1 MCGGAPGLTD
11 EVKRTIPLT
20 SWRATFAAP
29 FQPVGVAN
37 LMSFSKI
44 LPLMLAAAPL
54 AVAVPAWAQPVAP
67 SGPAAGVTTQLPRG
81 AAPSHYA
88 IEVTPD
94 AANLKF
100 TGRTTIDVTVTQA
113 MPALVL
119 NAADLTISSVTL
131 TPVNDKAA
139 KGKAAKGTARIDAA
153 AQTVTFDFGKPLQPG
168 SYKLDI
174 DYAGVINQ
182 QANGLFALDYTDNAG
197 KAKRALFTQFEAP
210 DARRFVPSF
219 DEPSYKA
226 TFDLSAV
233 VPADQLAVSNMPV
246 KSSADAGSGRKLVTF
261 GTSPKMS
268 SYLLFFGLGE
278 LERATKMAGATEVGV
293 ITGKGNTGKAQL
305 ALDASAAILPY
316 YNDYFG
322 VPFPLPKLDNVAGP
336 GQSQFFSAMEN
347 WGAIFTF
354 ERALLVD
361 PRFTSEST
369 RRTIY
374 SIVAHEM
381 AHQWF
386 GDLVTMAWWDDLW
399 LNEGFASWMAT
410 KVTDKLNPEWEMLL
424 SRVNGRERA
433 MSLDSLVTTH
443 PILQKIHTVDEVNQA
458 FDDITYEKGE
468 AVITMLEGFAGEDAW
483 RSGIRAYMKQ
493 HAYGNTVTDDLW
505 KAVEGAG
512 AKGVV
517 GIAHD
522 FTSQPGIPLVKV
534 DSAQCQGGSTI
545 LSLSQG
551 EFSRDRKDKAP
562 LKWNVPV
569 MAQAIGQGGG
579 GTQQR
584 LILNG
589 SAQVTLPGC
598 GAYLIN
604 AGQTGYYR
612 SLYPEANLRSL
623 VRDFTRLT
631 SMDQIGLMADN
642 FQLGLGGYQP
652 MGLALDLIDA
662 VPATASPAVLA
673 EVPGYLDSAHTMLES
688 DKASQARVAAYAS
701 KKLSPVL
708 ASVGFDAKPGE
719 NPQVPVLRSA
729 LVSTLG
735 GMGDKAVVAEA
746 NKRFAALATNPSAL
760 DGPLRNVWL
769 RIIAENADAATWDKL
784 RAMANGAKSDLE
796 KSTTFALLGAAK
808 DEKLAARA
816 LDLAMTDEPGKTT
829 SAAIISAV
837 GGEHPML
844 AVDYVL
850 AHREQYE
857 AMIDVS
863 ARSQAI
869 ARLGGN
875 SADPAMV
882 TKLDAYATQ
891 YLTPESRKVVDRS
904 IAAIKTRIET
914 RARLKPALIGW
925 FAKK

>member
-1 MCGGAPGLTD
+1 
-11 EVKRTIPLT
+11 
-20 SWRATFAAP
+20 
-29 FQPVGVAN
+29 
-37 LMSFSKI
+37 MSFSKI
-44 LPLMLAAAPL
+44 SLLMLAAAPL
-54 AVAVPAWAQPVAP
+54 ALVQPALAQAP
-67 SGPAAGVTTQLPRG
+67 AGPAPGITTQLPRG

-100 TGRTTIDVTVTQA
+100 SGKATVDLTVAQA
-113 MPALVL
+113 MPQLVL
-119 NAADLTISSVTL
+119 NAADLTVSSVTL
-131 TPVNDKAA
+131 TPA
-139 KGKAAKGTARIDAA
+139 KGKAIKGTAKIDAA
-153 AQTVTFDFGKPLQPG
+153 AQTVAFDFGKPVAPG

-174 DYAGVINQ
+174 VYAGVINT

-197 KAKRALFTQFEAP
+197 QAKRALFTQFEAP

-226 TFDLSAV
+226 TFDLSAI
-233 VPADQLAVSNMPV
+233 VPTGQLAVSNMPV
-246 KSSADAGSGRKLVTF
+246 KTSADLGGGKTRVTF

-268 SYLLFFGLGE
+268 SYLLFFGVGD

-305 ALDASAAILPY
+305 ALDASAAILPW

-322 VPFPLPKLDNVAGP
+322 VPFPLPKLDNAAGP

-361 PRFTSEST
+361 PRFTSEGT

-410 KVTDKLNPEWEMLL
+410 KVTDKLQPDWEMLL
-424 SRVNGRERA
+424 TRVGGRERA
-433 MSLDSLVTTH
+433 MALDALATTH
-443 PILQKIHTVDEVNQA
+443 PVVQKIHTVDEVNQA

-468 AVITMLEGFAGEDAW
+468 AVITMLEGYAGEDVW
-483 RSGIRAYMKQ
+483 RAGIRSYMKA

-512 AKGVV
+512 AKGLVS
-517 GIAHD
+517 IAHD

-534 DSAQCQGGSTI
+534 DSVQCKGGSTV

-551 EFSRDRKDKAP
+551 EFSRDQKDKTP
-562 LKWNVPV
+562 LRWNVPV
-569 MAQAIGQGGG
+569 MAQTIGGAP
-579 GTQQR
+579 QR

-589 SAQVTLPGC
+589 TASVTLPGC
-598 GAYLIN
+598 GAYVIN

-612 SLYPEANLRSL
+612 SLYPQANVQAL
-623 VRDFTRLT
+623 VKAFTRLS

-652 MGLALDLIDA
+652 IGLALDMVDA
-662 VPATASPAVLA
+662 VPANASPAVLA
-673 EVPGYLDSAHTMLES
+673 EAPDYLDSAYQMLDG
-688 DKASQARVAAYAS
+688 DKAAQARVAAYAS
-701 KKLSPVL
+701 RKLGPVL
-708 ASVGFDAKPGE
+708 KSVGYDAKAGE
-719 NPQVPVLRSA
+719 GPQVPVLRSA
-729 LVSTLG
+729 LVATLG
-735 GMGDKAVVAEA
+735 GMGDRAVVAEA
-746 NKRFAALATNPSAL
+746 KRRFAEPSLL

-769 RIIAENADAATWDKL
+769 RIIAQNADAATWEKL

-796 KSTTFALLGAAK
+796 KSTLFALLGAAK
-808 DEKLAARA
+808 DEGLARKA

-837 GGEHPML
+837 GAEHPMV

-850 AHREQYE
+850 AHRAQYE

-869 ARLGGN
+869 ARLGGG

-914 RARLKPALIGW
+914 RARLKPALVAW

>member
-1 MCGGAPGLTD
+1 
-11 EVKRTIPLT
+11 
-20 SWRATFAAP
+20 
-29 FQPVGVAN
+29 
-37 LMSFSKI
+37 MSFGKF

-54 AVAVPAWAQPVAP
+54 ALIQPVLAQAP
-67 SGPAAGVTTQLPRG
+67 TGPAPGITTQLPRG

-100 TGRTTIDVTVTQA
+100 TGKVTIDVAVAQS
-113 MPALVL
+113 MPVLVL
-119 NAADLTISSVTL
+119 NAADLTIGDVRL
-131 TPVNDKAA
+131 TPT
-139 KGKAAKGTARIDAA
+139 KGKSLTGTAKIDAD
-153 AQTVTFDFGKPLQPG
+153 AQTVTLDFGKPLAPG
-168 SYKLDI
+168 SYKLDVA
-174 DYAGVINQ
+174 YAGVINT
-182 QANGLFALDYTDNAG
+182 QANGLFALDYTDNEG

-226 TFDLSAV
+226 TFGLSAI
-233 VPADQLAVSNMPV
+233 VPTGQLAVSNMPV
-246 KSSADAGSGRKLVTF
+246 KASQDLGGGKTRVTF
-261 GTSPKMS
+261 GASPKMS
-268 SYLLFFGLGE
+268 SYLLFFGLGD

-305 ALDASAAILPY
+305 ALDASVAILPWF
-316 YNDYFG
+316 NDYFG
-322 VPFPLPKLDNVAGP
+322 VPYPLPKLDNVAGP

-361 PRFTSEST
+361 PRFTSEGT

-410 KVTDKLNPEWEMLL
+410 KVTDKLQPEWEMLL
-424 SRVNGRERA
+424 TRVGGRERA
-433 MSLDSLVTTH
+433 MALDALATTH
-443 PILQKIHTVDEVNQA
+443 PVVQKINTVEEVNQA

-468 AVITMLEGFAGEDAW
+468 AVITMLEGFAGEDVW
-483 RSGIRAYMKQ
+483 REGIRSYMKA

-512 AKGVV
+512 AKGLVS
-517 GIAHD
+517 IAHD

-534 DSAQCQGGSTI
+534 DSAQCKGGSTV
-545 LSLSQG
+545 LALSQG
-551 EFSRDRKDKAP
+551 EFSRDRKDKTP
-562 LKWNVPV
+562 LRWNVPV
-569 MAQAIGQGGG
+569 MAQTIGGAP
-579 GTQQR
+579 QR

-589 SAQVTLPGC
+589 AASLTLPGC
-598 GAYLIN
+598 GAYVIN

-612 SLYPEANLRSL
+612 SLYPQANVQALAKG
-623 VRDFTRLT
+623 FTRL
-631 SMDQIGLMADN
+631 SAMDQIGLLADN

-652 MGLALDLIDA
+652 IGLALDMVDA
-662 VPATASPAVLA
+662 VPASASPAVLA
-673 EVPGYLDSAHTMLES
+673 EVPDYLGSAYHMLES
-688 DKASQARVAAYAS
+688 DKAAQGRVAAYAS
-701 KKLSPVL
+701 RKLGPVL
-708 ASVGFDAKPGE
+708 AGVGFDAKAGE
-719 NPQVPVLRSA
+719 GPQAPVLRSA
-729 LVSTLG
+729 LVATLG
-735 GMGDKAVVAEA
+735 GMGDRAVVAEA
-746 NKRFAALATNPSAL
+746 ARRFAEPALL

-769 RIIAENADAATWDKL
+769 RIIAQNADAATWEKL
-784 RAMANGAKSDLE
+784 RAMANGAKTDLE
-796 KSTTFALLGAAK
+796 KSTLFALLGAAK
-808 DEKLAARA
+808 DEALATKA

-837 GGEHPML
+837 GAEHPML

-850 AHREQYE
+850 AHRQQYE

-869 ARLGGN
+869 ARLGGG
-875 SADPAMV
+875 SADPAMA
-882 TKLDAYATQ
+882 TKLDAYASQ
-891 YLTPESRKVVDRS
+891 HLTPESRKVVDRS
-904 IAAIKTRIET
+904 ISAIKTRIET
-914 RARLKPALIGW
+914 RARLKPALLAW

>member
-1 MCGGAPGLTD
+1 
-11 EVKRTIPLT
+11 
-20 SWRATFAAP
+20 
-29 FQPVGVAN
+29 
-37 LMSFSKI
+37 MSFKKI
-44 LPLMLAAAPL
+44 LPLLIAAAPVAL
-54 AVAVPAWAQPVAP
+54 ATPSLAQDLPA
-67 SGPAAGVTTQLPRG
+67 GPAAGVTTQLPRG

-88 IEVTPD
+88 ITVTPD

-100 TGRTTIDVTVTQA
+100 TGKVTIDVTVNAA

-119 NAADLTISSVTL
+119 NAADLSFGAITL
-131 TPVNDKAA
+131 APAA
-139 KGKAAKGTARIDAA
+139 GGTAIKGTAKVDAA
-153 AQTVTFDFGKPLQPG
+153 AQTVTLDFGKPLSPG
-168 SYKLDI
+168 SYTLAI

-197 KAKRALFTQFEAP
+197 AAKRALFTQFEAP

-219 DEPSYKA
+219 DEPSCKA
-226 TFDLSAV
+226 TFDLSAII
-233 VPADQLAVSNMPV
+233 PDGQLAVGNMPV
-246 KSSADAGSGRKLVTF
+246 KSSTKTATGKTLVTF
-261 GTSPKMS
+261 GTTPKMS

-278 LERATKMAGATEVGV
+278 LDRATKMAGNVEVGV

-361 PRFTSEST
+361 PRFTSEAT

-410 KVTDKLNPEWEMLL
+410 KVTDKLNPDWEMLL
-424 SRVNGRERA
+424 GRVNGRERA
-433 MSLDSLVTTH
+433 MSLDSLRTTH
-443 PILQKIHTVDEVNQA
+443 PVVQKIQTVDQVNQA

-468 AVITMLEGFAGEDAW
+468 AVITMLEGYAGEDVW
-483 RSGIRAYMKQ
+483 RSGIRAYMKA
-493 HAYGNTVTDDLW
+493 HAYGNTVTSDLW

-512 AKGVV
+512 ATGLVS
-517 GIAHD
+517 IAND
-522 FTSQPGIPLVKV
+522 FTSKPGIPLVKV
-534 DSAQCQGGSTI
+534 DSAQCQGGNTV
-545 LSLSQG
+545 LTLSQG
-551 EFSRDRKDKAP
+551 EFSRDRKDKTP
-562 LKWNVPV
+562 DTWNVPV
-569 MAQAIGQGGG
+569 MAQTVGSAP
-579 GTQQR
+579 QR
-584 LILNG
+584 LILQG
-589 SAQVTLPGC
+589 KGTVTLPGC
-598 GAYLIN
+598 GAYIVN

-612 SLYPEANLRSL
+612 SLYPAANMAALAK
-623 VRDFTRLT
+623 DFTRLS

-642 FQLGLGGYQP
+642 FQLGLGGYEP
-652 MGLALDLIDA
+652 IGLALDLIDA
-662 VPATASPAVLA
+662 VPAKASPAVLA
-673 EVPGYLDSAHTMLES
+673 EVPGYLSSSYTMLEG
-688 DKASQARVAAYAS
+688 DKAAQARVAAYAS
-701 KKLSPVL
+701 ARLTPVL
-708 ASVGFDAKPGE
+708 TGVGYDAKAGE
-719 NPQVPVLRSA
+719 GPQVPVLRSS
-729 LVSTLG
+729 LISTLG
-735 GMGDKAVVAEA
+735 DMGDKAVVAEA
-746 NKRFAALATNPSAL
+746 NRRFAALARDPAAL

-769 RIIAENADAATWDKL
+769 TIIAENADQATWDKL
-784 RAMANGAKSDLE
+784 RVMANGAKSDLE
-796 KSTTFALLGAAK
+796 KSTLFALLGNAK
-808 DEKLAARA
+808 DAKLGAKA

-837 GGEHPML
+837 GREHSML

-850 AHREQYE
+850 AHRAQYE
-857 AMIDVS
+857 SMIDVS

-869 ARLGGN
+869 ARLGGG

-904 IAAIKTRIET
+904 IASIKTRIDT
-914 RARLKPALIGW
+914 RGRLKAPVAAW
-925 FAKK
+925 FAAKK

>member
-1 MCGGAPGLTD
+1 
-11 EVKRTIPLT
+11 
-20 SWRATFAAP
+20 
-29 FQPVGVAN
+29 
-37 LMSFSKI
+37 MSFAKH

-54 AVAVPAWAQPVAP
+54 ALVSPALGQEPA
-67 SGPAAGVTTQLPRG
+67 GPAPGITTQLPRG
-81 AAPSHYA
+81 AAPRHYA
-88 IEVTPD
+88 IAVTPD

-100 TGRTTIDVTVTQA
+100 SGKVAIDLSVSQQ

-119 NAADLTISSVTL
+119 NAADLTIGEVTL
-131 TPVNDKAA
+131 TPA
-139 KGKAAKGTARIDAA
+139 KGKAVKGTAKVDAA
-153 AQTVTFDFGKPLQPG
+153 AQTVTFDFGRPVQPG
-168 SYKLDI
+168 SYRLDI
-174 DYAGVINQ
+174 GYAGVINT
-182 QANGLFALDYTDNAG
+182 QANGLFALDYKDNGG
-197 KAKRALFTQFEAP
+197 KPKRALFTQFEAP

-226 TFDLSAV
+226 TFDLSAT
-233 VPADQLAVSNMPV
+233 VPTGELAVSNMPV
-246 KSSADAGSGRKLVTF
+246 KATKDLGGGRTQVTF

-293 ITGKGNTGKAQL
+293 ITGKGNTGRAQL
-305 ALDASAAILPY
+305 ALDASAAILPW

-361 PRFTSEST
+361 PRFTSEGT
-369 RRTIY
+369 KRTIY

-410 KVTDKLNPEWEMLL
+410 KVTDKLQPSWEMLL
-424 SRVNGRERA
+424 TRVGGRERA
-433 MSLDSLVTTH
+433 MALDALATTH
-443 PILQKIHTVDEVNQA
+443 PVVQKIHTVDQVNQA

-468 AVITMLEGFAGEDAW
+468 AVITMLEGYAGDEAW
-483 RSGIRAYMKQ
+483 REGIRAYMKA

-512 AKGVV
+512 ATGLVA
-517 GIAHD
+517 IAHD

-534 DSAQCQGGSTI
+534 ESAQCKGGST
-545 LSLSQG
+545 LLALSQG

-562 LKWNVPV
+562 LSWNVPV
-569 MAQAIGQGGG
+569 TAQTVGGAP
-579 GTQQR
+579 QR
-584 LILNG
+584 LILKG
-589 SAQVTLPGC
+589 RGDVTLAGC
-598 GAYLIN
+598 GPYVIN

-612 SLYPEANLRSL
+612 SLYPEAN
-623 VRDFTRLT
+623 VRALAKGFTGL
-631 SMDQIGLMADN
+631 SAMDQIGLMADN

-652 MGLALDLIDA
+652 IGLALDLVDA
-662 VPATASPAVLA
+662 VPASASPAVLA
-673 EVPGYLDSAHTMLES
+673 EVPDYLDSAHMMLES
-688 DKASQARVAAYAS
+688 DKAAQARVAAYAS
-701 KKLSPVL
+701 RKLSPML
-708 ASVGFDAKPGE
+708 ASVGYDAKAGE
-719 NPQVPVLRSA
+719 GPQMPVLRSA

-746 NKRFAALATNPSAL
+746 NRRFAALATNPSAL
-760 DGPLRNVWL
+760 DGPLRNAWL

-784 RAMANGAKSDLE
+784 RALANGAKTDLE

-808 DEKLAARA
+808 DEALARKA
-816 LDLAMTDEPGKTT
+816 LDLALTDEPGKTT

-837 GGEHPML
+837 GAEHPMV

-850 AHREQYE
+850 AHRQHYE
-857 AMIDVS
+857 ALIDVS

-869 ARLGGN
+869 ARLGGG

-882 TKLDAYATQ
+882 TKLDAYASQ

-904 IAAIKTRIET
+904 IAAIRTRIET
-914 RARLKPALIGW
+914 RARLKPALVAW
-925 FAKK
+925 FGRK

>member
-1 MCGGAPGLTD
+1 
-11 EVKRTIPLT
+11 
-20 SWRATFAAP
+20 
-29 FQPVGVAN
+29 
-37 LMSFSKI
+37 MSFSK
-44 LPLMLAAAPL
+44 LSSLLLAAAPL
-54 AVAVPAWAQPVAP
+54 ALVQPVIAQTP
-67 SGPAAGVTTQLPRG
+67 AGPAPGITTQLPRG
-81 AAPSHYA
+81 AAPGHYA
-88 IEVTPD
+88 IEVVPD

-100 TGRTTIDVTVTQA
+100 TGKVTIDLNVAQA
-113 MPALVL
+113 MPVLVL
-119 NAADLTISSVTL
+119 NAANLSISRVTL
-131 TPVNDKAA
+131 TPA
-139 KGKAAKGTARIDAA
+139 KGKAVTGSAKIDAN
-153 AQTVTFDFGKPLQPG
+153 AQTVTLDFGKPVQPG
-168 SYKLDI
+168 AYKLDI
-174 DYAGVINQ
+174 AYGGVINT
-182 QANGLFALDYTDNAG
+182 QANGIFALDYKDGAG
-197 KAKRALFTQFEAP
+197 AAKRALFTQFEAP

-226 TFDLSAV
+226 TFDLSAI
-233 VPADQLAVSNMPV
+233 VPTGQLAVSNMPV
-246 KSSADAGSGRKLVTF
+246 KASQDLGGGRTRVTF

-278 LERATKMAGATEVGV
+278 LERETKMAGATEVGV

-305 ALDASAAILPY
+305 ALDASAAILPW

-361 PRFTSEST
+361 PKFTSEGT
-369 RRTIY
+369 KRTIY

-410 KVTDKLNPEWEMLL
+410 KVSDKLQPDWEMLL
-424 SRVNGRERA
+424 TRVGGRERA
-433 MSLDSLVTTH
+433 MALDALATTH
-443 PILQKIHTVDEVNQA
+443 PILQKIHTVEEVSQA

-468 AVITMLEGFAGEDAW
+468 AVITMLEGFAGEDVW
-483 RSGIRAYMKQ
+483 RAGIRGYMKA

-512 AKGVV
+512 AKGLV

-534 DSAQCQGGSTI
+534 ESAQCQGGSTV
-545 LSLSQG
+545 LALSQG
-551 EFSRDRKDKAP
+551 EFSRDRKNKTP
-562 LKWNVPV
+562 LRWNVPV
-569 MAQAIGQGGG
+569 MAQTIGGAP
-579 GTQQR
+579 QR

-589 SAQVTLPGC
+589 TASVTLPGC
-598 GAYLIN
+598 GAYVIN

-612 SLYPEANLRSL
+612 SLYPEANVKALAAG
-623 VRDFTRLT
+623 FTKLS

-652 MGLALDLIDA
+652 IGLALDMVDA
-662 VPATASPAVLA
+662 VPTNASPAVLA
-673 EVPGYLDSAHTMLES
+673 EVPDYIDSAYMMLEG
-688 DKASQARVAAYAS
+688 DQAAQARVAAYAS
-701 KKLSPVL
+701 RKLGPVL
-708 ASVGFDAKPGE
+708 KSVGFDAKPAEGA
-719 NPQVPVLRSA
+719 QVPVLRSA
-729 LVSTLG
+729 LVTTLG
-735 GMGDKAVVAEA
+735 SMGDKAVLAEA
-746 NKRFAALATNPSAL
+746 RRRFAEPALME
-760 DGPLRNVWL
+760 GPLRNVWL
-769 RIIAENADAATWDKL
+769 RIIAQNADAATWDKL
-784 RAMANGAKSDLE
+784 RAMANGATSALDR
-796 KSTTFALLGAAK
+796 STLFALLGAAK
-808 DEKLAARA
+808 NEGLGRKA

-850 AHREQYE
+850 AHRQQYE

-869 ARLGGN
+869 ARLGGG
-875 SADPAMV
+875 SADPAMAA
-882 TKLDAYATQ
+882 KLDAYATK

-904 IAAIKTRIET
+904 ISAIRTRVET
-914 RARLKPALIGW
+914 RARLKPALNAW
-925 FAKK
+925 FARK